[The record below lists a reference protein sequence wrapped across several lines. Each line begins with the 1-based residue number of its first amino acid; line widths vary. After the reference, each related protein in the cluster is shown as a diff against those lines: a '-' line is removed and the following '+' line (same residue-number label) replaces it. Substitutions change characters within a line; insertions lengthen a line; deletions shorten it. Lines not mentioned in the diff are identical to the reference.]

1 MSGLLPDKVLNIFS
15 HNPAYEHDGFKMW
28 VHILE
33 KYDPRG
39 KGALFESVFALYTLD
54 KTQYKSIGDY
64 ISRVICLFSGLHG
77 INFNTMENLFIVV
90 NSDRFHFGALAYR
103 FSVGNPGVIN
113 TDVNRL

>member
-39 KGALFESVFALYTLD
+39 KDALLDSVSDLYTLYQ
-54 KTQYKSIGDY
+54 TQDEY
-64 ISRVICLFSGLHG
+64 ISDYMSCTHLLFSGLHG
-77 INFNTMENLFIVV
+77 FNFNTVGNLFI
-90 NSDRFHFGALAYR
+90 RCQL
-103 FSVGNPGVIN
+103 
-113 TDVNRL
+113 